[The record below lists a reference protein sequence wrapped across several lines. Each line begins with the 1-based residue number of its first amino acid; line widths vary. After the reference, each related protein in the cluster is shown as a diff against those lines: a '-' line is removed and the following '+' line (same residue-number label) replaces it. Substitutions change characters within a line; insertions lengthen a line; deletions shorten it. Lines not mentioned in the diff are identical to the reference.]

1 MTAFLAGFWRFDGR
15 LARLAYVLRCV
26 VVIAFFLAL
35 LILAAEVF
43 GLTPAE
49 TSGPLFFVEPIPN
62 LVVALL
68 FYWTIIALSA
78 QRVRDMGFPV
88 LPIIAAL
95 TMLEVLENLV
105 LPRMTDAR
113 LPEPLETMTPVGGIL
128 SILAYLWLLVWPS
141 AKAHAPSSAPP
152 DPSRRNGASPP
163 PPA

>member
-1 MTAFLAGFWRFDGR
+1 MTTAMTAFLAGFWRFDGR

-68 FYWTIIALSA
+68 FYWT
-78 QRVRDMGFPV
+78 
-88 LPIIAAL
+88 IIAAL